1 MMPGMMRPPIMH
13 GMRPAPNASV
23 HQTGLTPSLL
33 RLFVAR
39 PPVEYHPPPAKPKKT
54 QPYTGIA
61 DYVKL
66 FTDPE
71 EDPPP
76 PPAEPKETKAEKKT
90 RRAAEKAK
98 ENDARIEE
106 DIKSWNPKEDPKLA
120 DSDPYKTLFVGRLSY
135 DVDEAAL
142 RREFERFGAVKSVTV
157 VEDQDGKP
165 RGYAFVEFDRES
177 DMKHAYRSADGLRL
191 EGRRILVDAERGRTV
206 PDWRPRR
213 FNGGLGGTRRGGKT
227 ENSLVAGRDQAYHNR
242 AQEAGGGGGGGY
254 AGHGYGG
261 GPQQQGHGHGGD
273 SATTG
278 ATRGGAA
285 PATRAATI
293 GIAAGTVTR
302 AGTIAATTGAGTEGT
317 TGATGIAAGTG
328 TTTGIDAT
336 GTGTGIDATGTGTG
350 IDATGTGT
358 GPGGR
363 DRYGY
368 DDRDRG
374 YKRDRSS
381 SRGRRDDRDRDR
393 KRHHGDD
400 GAYPPPPPNGA
411 AAADDDEDKEDGEL

>member
-1 MMPGMMRPPIMH
+1 MH
-13 GMRPAPNASV
+13 GMGPAPNASV

-157 VEDQDGKP
+157 VEDRDGKP

-242 AQEAGGGGGGGY
+242 AQEAGGGGGY

-261 GPQQQGHGHGGD
+261 GPQQGHGYGGD
-273 SATTG
+273 RDDRRDSRRGSSPRLAPRRSG
-278 ATRGGAA
+278 SRQGPVLEQVRSPRRQEQGPKGRQARRGSRPGPVRRQGSTRQGQG
-285 PATRAATI
+285 RD
-293 GIAAGTVTR
+293 R
-302 AGTIAATTGAGTEGT
+302 R
-317 TGATGIAAGTG
+317 
-328 TTTGIDAT
+328 DR
-336 GTGTGIDATGTGTG
+336 DR
-350 IDATGTGT
+350 DRDRRDRDRDRSR
-358 GPGGR
+358 GR

>member
-106 DIKSWNPKEDPKLA
+106 DITSWNPKEDPKLA

-261 GPQQQGHGHGGD
+261 GPQQQGHGHGQFGD
-273 SATTG
+273 DRRDSR
-278 ATRGGAA
+278 RGSSRDSRRDDRDRG
-285 PATRAATI
+285 RD
-293 GIAAGTVTR
+293 R
-302 AGTIAATTGAGTEGT
+302 NSSRYDRRDDRSRDRRDDRRDE
-317 TGATGIAAGTG
+317 GIAAGTG

-358 GPGGR
+358 GPGAGTGTTTATGGTNATGPR
-363 DRYGY
+363 PGAGGTTGTAIASATTGTTART
-368 DDRDRG
+368 
-374 YKRDRSS
+374 
-381 SRGRRDDRDRDR
+381 RRLRPT
-393 KRHHGDD
+393 
-400 GAYPPPPPNGA
+400 APPPRTTTKIRRT
-411 AAADDDEDKEDGEL
+411 ESSE